1 LEGTHH
7 FPDNRDEEWHVR
19 MRDHYNTKLAEKR
32 GSKIFK
38 VWALMTPPGHSSEEE
53 RVHIADVHL
62 ESDLYTSKFGDEKLF
77 FLHKKMYDDTKNW
90 PASWRRTKPDF
101 TREKTGHLGA
111 NFPTYDL
118 DEDSEEW
125 PWPDTYYQARR
136 MRVES
141 QIATEP
147 DEFGFVGCPFS
158 WLF

>member
-1 LEGTHH
+1 
-7 FPDNRDEEWHVR
+7 

-62 ESDLYTSKFGDEKLF
+62 ESDLYTSKFGDEKL
-77 FLHKKMYDDTKNW
+77 H
-90 PASWRRTKPDF
+90 DF
-101 TREKTGHLGA
+101 AREKTGHLGA

-147 DEFGFVGCPFS
+147 DEHGFVGCPFS